1 MSASAKSGHSECS
14 LFVHATL
21 RTAPLALTRWSNA
34 LPDRTLVNDRSTLVY
49 AIYDQG
55 PYIWNCSIADIFN
68 AGTTLKRSTSSIW
81 RPCGLLS
88 GWIAARLMLMDRR
101 RLLLELMVKYI
112 DAVEITR
119 RLHVSV
125 STLEDWIKDV
135 RAMPDA
141 LHDSL
146 MTIIDELIET

>member
-1 MSASAKSGHSECS
+1 
-14 LFVHATL
+14 
-21 RTAPLALTRWSNA
+21 
-34 LPDRTLVNDRSTLVY
+34 
-49 AIYDQG
+49 
-55 PYIWNCSIADIFN
+55 
-68 AGTTLKRSTSSIW
+68 
-81 RPCGLLS
+81 
-88 GWIAARLMLMDRR
+88 MLMDRR